1 MMTVTHLDLS
11 DFEIDP
17 VTGFLPSPDPL
28 RCLPPEFAAWDTL
41 GAELPALLLAG
52 QARDRL
58 ARMPLLDITRLE
70 GPAERERAMLL
81 LATFAGAYVWGS
93 HDPAQRLPR
102 PLAVPLWQI
111 SERLGRKPIIAHAS
125 NVLHNWRRLDPTG
138 PLDLEN
144 LAMLQGFLWSS
155 DEAWFVL
162 VTVAIEAC
170 GAAALPALGE
180 AQRAAATDDTPALV
194 AALERIAATIERMRT
209 TLLRMYEHCDAYIF
223 YHRVRRFLGG
233 WEAPGVIYEGISET
247 PVTFSGGSAGQ
258 SSLIQALDAG
268 LGVRHVSPES
278 SPFLSEMRAYMPPP
292 HRHFLEALDAGPDV
306 RAHVRQR
313 QGDAPQLADSY
324 NRCID
329 LLDAFRYVH
338 VKIAVEYITRQAPR
352 PEEAKGTGGTPLT
365 TFLGATKRETRAH
378 RL

>member
-1 MMTVTHLDLS
+1 MMTAATIELA
-11 DFEIDP
+11 DFAIDP

-28 RCLPPEFAAWDTL
+28 RALAAEFAAWDAL
-41 GAELPALLLAG
+41 GADLPALLLAR

-58 ARMPLLDITRLE
+58 ARLALLDVDRLHSA
-70 GPAERERAMLL
+70 AERERAMLL
-81 LATFAGAYVWGS
+81 LSTFAGAYVWGEAE
-93 HDPAQRLPR
+93 PAKRLPP
-102 PLAVPLWQI
+102 PLAVPLWRI

-125 NVLHNWRRLDPTG
+125 SVLHNWRRLDPAG
-138 PLDLEN
+138 PLTLEN

-162 VTVAIEAC
+162 VTVAVEAC
-170 GAAALPALGE
+170 GAAALPALVE
-180 AQRAAATDDTPALV
+180 AQRAVATEDAPAL
-194 AALERIAATIERMRT
+194 AGALARIAATAERMHA
-209 TLLRMYEHCDAYIF
+209 TLLRMYEQCDPHIF

-233 WEAPGVIYEGISET
+233 WEAPGMIYEGVSET
-247 PVTFSGGSAGQ
+247 PQRYSGGSAGQ

-268 LGVRHVSPES
+268 LGVRHVSPDS

-292 HRHFLEALDAGPDV
+292 HRRFLEALDAGPDV
-306 RAHVRQR
+306 RAFVRER
-313 QGDAPQLADSY
+313 LADAPQLSERY

-329 LLDAFRYVH
+329 LLDAFRRAH
-338 VKIAVEYITRQAPR
+338 LKIAVDYITHRAAR
-352 PEEAKGTGGTPLT
+352 PEEAKGTGGTDLT